1 MEALWQPTGSLP
13 RLQNRME
20 SWGKAMTKISSQKE
34 SKFKL
39 FGILFS
45 KQKGNIYLKFAKP
58 IILGAAW
65 YFDSPKYYCNYQG
78 NDKSIWFGENRD
90 AKWIWEVQ

>member
-1 MEALWQPTGSLP
+1 MSK
-13 RLQNRME
+13 N
-20 SWGKAMTKISSQKE
+20 KSQK

-58 IILGAAW
+58 VILG
-65 YFDSPKYYCNYQG
+65 
-78 NDKSIWFGENRD
+78 
-90 AKWIWEVQ
+90 

>member
-1 MEALWQPTGSLP
+1 MEPG
-13 RLQNRME
+13 
-20 SWGKAMTKISSQKE
+20 GKAMTKIRSQKE

-58 IILGAAW
+58 LILGAA
-65 YFDSPKYYCNYQG
+65 
-78 NDKSIWFGENRD
+78 
-90 AKWIWEVQ
+90 

>member
-1 MEALWQPTGSLP
+1 MSKNKI
-13 RLQNRME
+13 QN
-20 SWGKAMTKISSQKE
+20 A

-58 IILGAAW
+58 VILGGVW
-65 YFDSPKYYCNYQG
+65 
-78 NDKSIWFGENRD
+78 
-90 AKWIWEVQ
+90 